1 MILRKNLSM
10 TSLIALGVFC
20 SFIALGTTTA
30 LADGMPDEEPKPAAT
45 VLDKALM
52 EIQGETDEAP
62 VPVTP
67 SVEEK
72 KEETKIEAP
81 APVVAAEKPPE
92 EEKPAPAPENRVVE
106 VQPNSSFFG
115 LSVGLY
121 DLTHGN
127 KDPSFSLE
135 FQPGVK
141 LAGILQPIFGAML
154 TNNGTVY
161 GYAGAGVP
169 INITDNFFVMPS
181 VAAGFYHEGD
191 GYDLDRSLAYRV
203 GTEIG
208 WKFENSSRIGLNI
221 HAITNGTSLKRE
233 DRTEVISVVYT
244 TPLENLKKGL

>member
-1 MILRKNLSM
+1 MILRKDLST

-20 SFIALGTTTA
+20 SFMALGTTAA
-30 LADGMPDEEPKPAAT
+30 LADGMPNEEPKPAAT

-67 SVEEK
+67 SVEET

-81 APVVAAEKPPE
+81 APVVAAEPPE

-221 HAITNGTSLKRE
+221 HAITNGTSFKRE

>member
-1 MILRKNLSM
+1 MILRNNASA

-20 SFIALGTTTA
+20 SFMVLASVPA
-30 LADGMPDEEPKPAAT
+30 LADGMPNEEPKPAPT

-52 EIQGETDEAP
+52 EIQGETDETP

-67 SVEEK
+67 PA
-72 KEETKIEAP
+72 EETKTEAP
-81 APVVAAEKPPE
+81 APAPAVAEEKKP
-92 EEKPAPAPENRVVE
+92 EEKPSPAPENRVVE

-127 KDPSFSLE
+127 KDPALSLE

-154 TNNGTVY
+154 TTEGTIF

-169 INITDNFFVMPS
+169 INVTDHFFVMPS
-181 VAAGFYHEGD
+181 LAAGFYREGD
-191 GYDLDRSLAYRV
+191 GYDLDRNMAFRV
-203 GTEIG
+203 GTELG
-208 WKFENSSRIGLNI
+208 WKFDNNSRIGLNV
-221 HAITNGTSLKRE
+221 HAITNGTSLNRE